1 MSDAERIAW
10 DERYRQGSH
19 SARQPDPFLVDAY
32 DEFIHPLFP
41 RAGVAL
47 DLAGGVGRHALFL
60 AQRGWQVTLSDI
72 SSVGVQRARRAA
84 EKHRV
89 RIDFLIA
96 DARQFSADEAF
107 DLIVVFFYLE
117 RELFP
122 QIASA
127 LRPGGLVVYKTYTCE
142 HERFSDKGLSHPM
155 YFLRPNELLRAF
167 PGFSVLQYRET
178 VREKG
183 IAELVARKPEKIPS
197 R

>member
-1 MSDAERIAW
+1 MSDVEQIAW

-19 SARQPDPFLVDAY
+19 SSRQPDPFLIDAY

-41 RAGVAL
+41 GAGAAL
-47 DLAGGVGRHALFL
+47 DLAGGVGRHAIFL
-60 AQRGWQVTLSDI
+60 AQRGWRVTLTDI
-72 SSVGVQRARRAA
+72 SPVGIQRARHAA
-84 EKHRV
+84 EKRRV
-89 RIDFLIA
+89 QIDFLTA
-96 DARQFSADEAF
+96 DARHFSSDKAF
-107 DLIVVFFYLE
+107 DLVLVFFYLE

-122 QIASA
+122 AIASA

-167 PGFSVLQYRET
+167 PGFRVLYYRET

-183 IAELVARKPEKIPS
+183 IAELVACKAQDE
-197 R
+197 